1 VRNRE
6 VTRRGPYRWDRKA
19 AAAGEYH
26 LAAGTRRV
34 FIGSLHAVLES
45 LDLRPW
51 LGRCIDWIVV
61 GGETGAKDARY
72 MQPDWARNLR
82 DQCRDR
88 GAAFFVKQ
96 MWKRQAVPG
105 DLMVRTYP
113 VL

>member
-1 VRNRE
+1 
-6 VTRRGPYRWDRKA
+6 
-19 AAAGEYH
+19 
-26 LAAGTRRV
+26 
-34 FIGSLHAVLES
+34 
-45 LDLRPW
+45 
-51 LGRCIDWIVV
+51 
-61 GGETGAKDARY
+61 